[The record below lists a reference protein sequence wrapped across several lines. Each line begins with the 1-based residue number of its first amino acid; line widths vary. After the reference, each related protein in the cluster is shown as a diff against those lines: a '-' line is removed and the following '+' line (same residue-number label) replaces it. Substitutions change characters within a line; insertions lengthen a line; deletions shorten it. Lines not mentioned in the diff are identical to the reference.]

1 MKKCIAISAAVF
13 AVLLAADV
21 HAQNISRLSAQ
32 FLNFNGTET
41 TSTTAACGPGAASV
55 GITCPTPAVP
65 GSGGILVY
73 NQTIFVPFAS
83 GPQTLYV
90 TISAVGD
97 NHSGESNFLSCNVDG
112 PSGVGSTTTVC
123 NPTPTVVGVDGG
135 PGGWVTLTHHFAYDV
150 RDYDTNGKNVVS
162 AGPLGGGDGGGGTG
176 DMHDNDYYYTWC
188 KPVRPGTHTVNL
200 RLGNHS
206 GPKSRLGGPT
216 NVFFEKAFIYIDV
229 SDAPPFG
236 ACTRG
241 RSGLPA
247 GG

>member
-13 AVLLAADV
+13 AALLAADV

-188 KPVRPGTHTVNL
+188 KPVRSDTHTVNL